1 MAGTLADTRDLS
13 TVPDLSAHG
22 KEVTGGEAVAERL
35 YDRLTTD
42 RGTYPWWRNYGTNV
56 RLFLLAKTPLWR
68 VEQAVKLECEKDAQV
83 LSALVEATYSQNGQ
97 QLDIAVSFT
106 TKTGTFTFT
115 MTANEAAA
123 NYVSLSKAA

>member
-1 MAGTLADTRDLS
+1 MAGSLADTRDLS
-13 TVPDLSAHG
+13 TVSDMSAHG
-22 KEVTGGEAVAERL
+22 KEVTGAEAVAERL

-42 RGTYPWWRNYGTNV
+42 RGTYPWWPNYGTNV

-68 VEQAVKLECEKDAQV
+68 VERAIKDECEKDEQV
-83 LSALVEATYSQNGQ
+83 LEALVDAAYSQNGA
-97 QLDIAVSFT
+97 QLDIKITFT
-106 TKTGTFTFT
+106 TKSGQFTFT